1 MYFSDGTES
10 VRLTHEQMRIV
21 KYQPKSDEIIKIVA
35 FAGMNF
41 ACSIILHLFLIA
53 DFCIIFRV
61 SISRQS

>member
-1 MYFSDGTES
+1 MCKDDEFNHLCISAIIVYQLHFSDGTES

-41 ACSIILHLFLIA
+41 LQAG
-53 DFCIIFRV
+53 
-61 SISRQS
+61 